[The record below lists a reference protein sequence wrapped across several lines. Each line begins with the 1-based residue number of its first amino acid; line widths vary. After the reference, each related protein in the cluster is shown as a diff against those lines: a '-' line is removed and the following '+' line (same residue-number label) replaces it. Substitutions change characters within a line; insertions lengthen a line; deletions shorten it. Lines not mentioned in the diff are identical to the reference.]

1 MHHILLKDDNKMFR
15 ISGYDNRSVISFQ
28 KVKEIAKM
36 LFLNLGQIDNKLEAK
51 LKKQEIV
58 FDTAVFHFE
67 LTFDNKV
74 ISSVGVRNIKTT
86 M

>member
-1 MHHILLKDDNKMFR
+1 
-15 ISGYDNRSVISFQ
+15 
-28 KVKEIAKM
+28 M